1 MVAWCSLLAATAMA
15 QMSLDERGYFR
26 NGTKLFFPV
35 GVNYVS
41 GQYERHIDFIT
52 LTMSL
57 QL

>member
-41 GQYERHIDFIT
+41 GQYERHVDFIT
-52 LTMSL
+52 LQM
-57 QL
+57 

>member
-41 GQYERHIDFIT
+41 GHSSYERHKT
-52 LTMSL
+52 SL
-57 QL
+57 